1 MNGESRATTLLQTSK
16 FDHDVVVV
24 GFRKMNCLY

>member
-16 FDHDVVVV
+16 FDHVVVV
-24 GFRKMNCLY
+24 GFRKMNCHY